1 MVLHGAI
8 VMQNKSTNFGEMLG
22 GSFDY
27 HPKQQKINVKL
38 VDTQHPLVKAFEG
51 EGFEHI
57 DEPYFFNNAYFNYNF
72 RPLLYMETST
82 LEGMK
87 TMPSDKI
94 KYISWIKSFG
104 KGRVFFSSPSHNAQS
119 YENPKILAFLLD
131 GLQYVTGDLECDD
144 KPMLNI
150 GKKQ

>member
-1 MVLHGAI
+1 
-8 VMQNKSTNFGEMLG
+8 MLG

-27 HPKQQKINVKL
+27 HPKQQKISVKL
-38 VDTQHPLVKAFEG
+38 VNTENPLVRAFEG

-72 RPLLYMETST
+72 RTLLFMETNT

-87 TMPSDKI
+87 TMPADKI

-104 KGRVFFSSPSHNAQS
+104 NGRVFYSSPSHNAQS

-131 GLQYVTGDLECDD
+131 GLQFVTGDLICDD
-144 KPMLNI
+144 KPM
-150 GKKQ
+150 KKIKKK